1 MSFPCGSD
9 GKESACNAGDP
20 GLVPGSGRS
29 PGEGIATHSSILAW
43 TEEPGGLQCMGLK
56 ESDTTERLTLLL
68 TATVAVLGE
77 ALLGIVWSSLH
88 GLSYFTTTCGEW
100 LLLLHSFY
108 RLQKAK
114 KGKERLGTCAEV
126 HKVGKVMD

>member
-1 MSFPCGSD
+1 MVQMVKNLPAMQETQVWSLGL
-9 GKESACNAGDP
+9 EDP
-20 GLVPGSGRS
+20 LEKGMQPTPV
-29 PGEGIATHSSILAW
+29 AW
-43 TEEPGGLQCMGLK
+43 WAAVMGLK